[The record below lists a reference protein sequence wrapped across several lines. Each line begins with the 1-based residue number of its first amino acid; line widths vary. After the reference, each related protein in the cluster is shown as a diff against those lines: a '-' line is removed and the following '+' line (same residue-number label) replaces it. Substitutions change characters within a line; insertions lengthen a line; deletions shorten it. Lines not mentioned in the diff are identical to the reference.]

1 MRMTKSDTE
10 YLYMTTAQ
18 RQAFNRFDEEWQSN
32 QYKDMP
38 KRIMEDLRHYVVH
51 GGTPKS
57 HFLFNLLVLDAVAM
71 LRSAVKCGLNQQQ
84 MQDLSYFIY
93 NAIPAECWGSL
104 DAYQE
109 WKGA

>member
-1 MRMTKSDTE
+1 MRMNKSDTE
-10 YLYMTTAQ
+10 YLNMTTAQ
-18 RQAFNRFDEEWQSN
+18 RQAFNRFNEEWQSS

-38 KRIMEDLRHYVVH
+38 KRIMEDLRGYVVY
-51 GGTPKS
+51 GDVPKS

-71 LRSAVKCGLNQQQ
+71 LRSAVKCGLNQRQ

-93 NAIPAECWGSL
+93 NAIPAGCWGSL
-104 DAYQE
+104 EAYQE